1 MTVFKGLYKAV
12 FDYDPAPENANEEL
26 SIKENDIL
34 YLINDEI
41 EDGDEGWWLFKK
53 RLVGVDVEEPIGLVP
68 NNYIELLTEPLYK
81 CKALY
86 DYEDLQN
93 EEEEIAFKEND
104 TFEVFDDSDGDWLL
118 VKTVRDN
125 IEDDEYGFIPSNY
138 VEKIDDTVSSMPAPV
153 DVSSFAPPPVR
164 FDREQIAN
172 SQSPAP
178 QSSVDLFQPPPKHK
192 SLSEEKELPK
202 LPNINDSYQQSNDD
216 EPEDEA
222 PPPKPIRPTTT
233 GNAYKAPS
241 QDEYRSRS
249 EEQPNEDFESW
260 NVQEIVDRSKK
271 IRAKLTIGNTLLTF
285 YSENSPGGRPEEWS
299 LNKLVS
305 FDLEK
310 KHLFLELV
318 SPSIS
323 LELHTGNSA
332 VGRAIYDRLCEVKG
346 ASSKSLSQI
355 KSASTVSPQRKQ
367 ELREKK
373 TAKVVVDFVAESSD
387 ELTITPG
394 EKVYVINDTN
404 SRDWTLVEK
413 VDQPGKRGL
422 VPSQF
427 IQAVNQLTSIADS
440 DEYNV
445 RSKKTNTRSY
455 SADEDDYE
463 IEPEKKESKTK
474 KLLRSLTGK
483 KSETSSK
490 FSSNT
495 KLKPQTT
502 GSWKDDASQNT
513 RSSRSASVSSK
524 INGSQSNRSNKS
536 PQKTK
541 ERSHPNS
548 KKVRSW
554 VDRSATFKVD
564 AELIGASQGKIHL
577 HKTNG
582 VKIAVPAEKLSLQD
596 LEYVEKSTGFSL
608 DKYKPQTRTVQEPLQ
623 AQPTDARDKERERRI
638 RLKERE
644 DREHREREVE
654 ELRKA
659 RELLEQERKKLREEK
674 ERDFARLK
682 ELQMSGS
689 PAPSPAPVKPPRP
702 QQTGNTAKP
711 LKNDMTGRNP
721 NLPYY
726 DWFEFFLKT
735 GVDVNNCQRYTI
747 NFEREDITED
757 ILPSIDATLLRSL
770 GLKEGDILRVMKYLD
785 DKFGRNQPLA
795 PKSPEPAIEDTN
807 WAAKPT
813 MHTKKSV
820 DSIQDLLDLKP
831 AATGSQPA
839 ITPKPVAAADTSAPA
854 AAAPLDP
861 FKTGG
866 GNILPMGI
874 IPMITGGMMLQPS
887 FTGIQPI
894 GRMVTGG
901 MILPVQKTGMGL
913 VPATTF
919 GQSSFAG
926 SAPQLS
932 QTTGGAMPNLTF
944 GQPQVSMPQNTFGQ
958 QMTGGVMPMPQNTF
972 GQQMTGGAMSMPQST
987 FGQQMT
993 GGAMPMPQNTFGQ
1006 QMTGGAMSM
1015 PQNTFGQQMTG
1026 GFQPQSSFGQQ
1037 MTGGY
1042 QPQNTFNQQMT
1053 GGFQPQSSFGQQM
1066 TGGAMPMPQNTF
1078 GQQYT
1083 GGFQPQSSFG
1093 MTLQRTGGVAP
1104 LPQTSFGQPQ
1114 QMPNLAQ
1121 QNNIY
1126 NNQNSQMLQQQPT
1139 GFGFGNAPQQTG
1151 GAANLN
1157 NASVNNPFGF

>member
-12 FDYDPAPENANEEL
+12 YDYDPLPENDNEEL
-26 SIKENDIL
+26 AFKENDIL

-41 EDGDEGWWLFKK
+41 EGGDEGWWLFKK

-68 NNYIELLTEPLYK
+68 NNYIELLTEPIFT
-81 CKALY
+81 CRALY
-86 DYEDLQN
+86 DYEELQN

-104 TFEVFDDSDGDWLL
+104 IFEVFDDSDVDWLL
-118 VKTVRDN
+118 VKTVREN
-125 IEDDEYGFIPSNY
+125 IEDDEYGFIPANY
-138 VEKIDDTVSSMPAPV
+138 IEKYEENASAQPAQV

-164 FDREQIAN
+164 FDREQVAN

-178 QSSVDLFQPPPKHK
+178 QNSSVDLFQAPPKHK
-192 SLSEEKELPK
+192 SLSEEKELPQ
-202 LPNINDSYQQSNDD
+202 LPNINDSYQQHND
-216 EPEDEA
+216 EEEEEEA

-233 GNAYKAPS
+233 GNNDKKYS
-241 QDEYRSRS
+241 S
-249 EEQPNEDFESW
+249 EEDYSSNSGAQPTEDFESW
-260 NVQEIVDRSKK
+260 NVQEIVDRSKRVK
-271 IRAKLTIGNTLLTF
+271 AKLTIGNTLLTF

-323 LELHTGNSA
+323 LELHTGNSS
-332 VGRAIYDRLCEVKG
+332 VGRSIYDKLSEVKG
-346 ASSKSLSQI
+346 AYSSKSLDQI
-355 KSASTVSPQRKQ
+355 KNASTVSPQRKQ
-367 ELREKK
+367 QIRDRK
-373 TAKVVVDFVAESSD
+373 TAKVVVDFIAESND
-387 ELTITPG
+387 ELTIRPG
-394 EKVYVINDTN
+394 EKVYIINDTN
-404 SRDWTLVEK
+404 SKDWTLVEK
-413 VDQPGKRGL
+413 VDEPGKKGL
-422 VPSQF
+422 VPRQF
-427 IQAVNQLTSIADS
+427 IQSVNQLKTIADS
-440 DEYNV
+440 NDYNGHS
-445 RSKKTNTRSY
+445 SKSSSRNY
-455 SADEDDYE
+455 NNNDDDYE
-463 IEPEKKESKTK
+463 VEAPKKQSKTK

-483 KSETSSK
+483 KSETSEN
-490 FSSNT
+490 FSSKSS

-524 INGSQSNRSNKS
+524 IPSNYVDNSNKS
-536 PQKTK
+536 PQKSSK
-541 ERSHPNS
+541 DKSFPNS
-548 KKVRSW
+548 KKIRSW

-596 LEYVEKSTGFSL
+596 LEYVERSTGFSL
-608 DKYKPQTRTVQEPLQ
+608 DKYKPQTKAPQNNVPQQELQ
-623 AQPTDARDKERERRI
+623 SQPTGAREKEKERRR
-638 RLKERE
+638 RLQEKE
-644 DREHREREVE
+644 DRENREREVE

-674 ERDFARLK
+674 ERDFARIK
-682 ELQMSGS
+682 ELQMSNS
-689 PAPSPAPVKPPRP
+689 PPPVKPPRP
-702 QQTGNTAKP
+702 QQTGNVQKP

-757 ILPSIDATLLRSL
+757 ILPSIDAPLLRSL

-785 DKFGRNQPLA
+785 EKFGRNQIA
-795 PKSPEPAIEDTN
+795 AVSKTPEPAIDDTN

-820 DSIQDLLDLKP
+820 DSLQDLLDLKP
-831 AATGSQPA
+831 AATGAQPA
-839 ITPKPVAAADTSAPA
+839 ITPKPVTASSAADVSDQSKI
-854 AAAPLDP
+854 APLDP

-866 GNILPMGI
+866 ANILPMGI

-887 FTGIQPI
+887 FTGLQPV

-919 GQSSFAG
+919 GQSNFASG
-926 SAPQLS
+926 IPQLS

-944 GQPQVSMPQNTFGQ
+944 GQPQITGGAMQMPNLSFGQPSISMPQNTFAQQQLSNNTASMPQSSFGQQMTGGFQPQNTFGQ
-958 QMTGGVMPMPQNTF
+958 QMTGSALPVQ
-972 GQQMTGGAMSMPQST
+972 
-987 FGQQMT
+987 
-993 GGAMPMPQNTFGQ
+993 
-1006 QMTGGAMSM
+1006 
-1015 PQNTFGQQMTG
+1015 QNTFGQQMTG
-1026 GFQPQSSFGQQ
+1026 GFQPQS
-1037 MTGGY
+1037 T
-1042 QPQNTFNQQMT
+1042 
-1053 GGFQPQSSFGQQM
+1053 
-1066 TGGAMPMPQNTF
+1066 
-1078 GQQYT
+1078 
-1083 GGFQPQSSFG
+1083 FG
-1093 MTLQRTGGVAP
+1093 MTLQKTGGLSP

-1139 GFGFGNAPQQTG
+1139 GFGFGNAPQHTG
-1151 GAANLN
+1151 GHMANLN

>member
-12 FDYDPAPENANEEL
+12 YDYDPLPENANEEL

-68 NNYIELLTEPLYK
+68 NNYIELLTEPIYK

-86 DYEDLQN
+86 DYEELQN

-104 TFEVFDDSDGDWLL
+104 TFEVFDDSDVDWLL

-125 IEDDEYGFIPSNY
+125 VEDDEYGFIPSNY
-138 VEKIDDTVSSMPAPV
+138 VEKIDGSVSSQPAPV
-153 DVSSFAPPPVR
+153 DVNSFAPPPVR

-178 QSSVDLFQPPPKHK
+178 QSSVDVFQPPPKHK
-192 SLSEEKELPK
+192 SLVEEKELPQ
-202 LPNINDSYQQSNDD
+202 LPNINDSYQKSIED
-216 EPEDEA
+216 EPEDEV
-222 PPPKPIRPTTT
+222 PPPKPMRPTTT
-233 GNAYKAPS
+233 GNTNKNPS
-241 QDEYRSRS
+241 FENEYASRS
-249 EEQPNEDFESW
+249 EEHLIEDFESW
-260 NVQEIVDRSKK
+260 NVQEIVDRSTRIK
-271 IRAKLTIGNTLLTF
+271 AKLTIGTTLLTF
-285 YSENSPGGRPEEWS
+285 YSENSPGGKPEEWS

-332 VGRAIYDRLCEVKG
+332 VGRAIYDKLCEVKG

-355 KSASTVSPQRKQ
+355 KNASTVSPQRKQ
-367 ELREKK
+367 ELRDKK

-394 EKVYVINDTN
+394 EKVYIINDTN

-413 VDQPGKRGL
+413 VDQPGKKGL

-445 RSKKTNTRSY
+445 RANKTKTRNY
-455 SADEDDYE
+455 NADSDDHE
-463 IEPEKKESKTK
+463 IEPTKKESKTK

-483 KSETSSK
+483 KSETSSN
-490 FSSNT
+490 FSSNS

-502 GSWKDDASQNT
+502 GSWKDDALQNI

-524 INGSQSNRSNKS
+524 INGSQSNGSIKS
-536 PQKTK
+536 PQKSSK
-541 ERSHPNS
+541 ERSYPNP
-548 KKVRSW
+548 KKIRSW

-608 DKYKPQTRTVQEPLQ
+608 DKFKPQTSTAQEPLQ
-623 AQPTDARDKERERRI
+623 AQPTDARDKERERRR

-644 DREHREREVE
+644 ERDTREREVE
-654 ELRKA
+654 ELRRA
-659 RELLEQERKKLREEK
+659 RELLEQERKRLREEK

-682 ELQMSGS
+682 ELQISSSSS
-689 PAPSPAPVKPPRP
+689 PAPAKPPRP
-702 QQTGNTAKP
+702 QQTGNTTKP

-785 DKFGRNQPLA
+785 EKFGRNQPVA
-795 PKSPEPAIEDTN
+795 PKSPEPAIEDSN

-839 ITPKPVAAADTSAPA
+839 ITPKPVAAADTSAPPTP
-854 AAAPLDP
+854 APLDP

-919 GQSSFAG
+919 GQNNFAG

-932 QTTGGAMPNLTF
+932 QTTGGPMPNLTFGQQMTGGAMSMPNLSF

-958 QMTGGVMPMPQNTF
+958 QMTGGAMSIPQNTF
-972 GQQMTGGAMSMPQST
+972 GQQITGGAMPIPQN

-993 GGAMPMPQNTFGQ
+993 GGAMPMPQNFGQ
-1006 QMTGGAMSM
+1006 QMTGGFQ
-1015 PQNTFGQQMTG
+1015 PQSTFGQQMTG
-1026 GFQPQSSFGQQ
+1026 GFQPQSSFGITLQK
-1037 MTGGY
+1037 TGG
-1042 QPQNTFNQQMT
+1042 
-1053 GGFQPQSSFGQQM
+1053 
-1066 TGGAMPMPQNTF
+1066 
-1078 GQQYT
+1078 
-1083 GGFQPQSSFG
+1083 
-1093 MTLQRTGGVAP
+1093 LAP
-1104 LPQTSFGQPQ
+1104 LPQTSFGQQ

-1126 NNQNSQMLQQQPT
+1126 NNQNNQMLQQQPT

-1151 GAANLN
+1151 GHAANLN